1 VILEVKEPKMERMSY
16 RMQAMGLLAYL
27 LMIRIW
33 FKRTVKRVGS
43 FRMLKEAHLY
53 AMSVVRSVV
62 PKWGL
67 TLDADTGA
75 GKLVGM
81 AIGTIISVLML
92 PPVTDTVTGINTSA
106 WTFTGH
112 EGVIAMMYI
121 IPLVYI
127 AAVIIYI
134 IRSVL

>member
-1 VILEVKEPKMERMSY
+1 MERLSYRLQAAMLMSY
-16 RMQAMGLLAYL
+16 LLTV
-27 LMIRIW
+27 RIW

-43 FRMLKEAHLY
+43 FRMIKEAHLY
-53 AMSVVRSVV
+53 AMSVIRSIV

-67 TLDADTGA
+67 TLDVDTGA

-92 PPVTDTVTGINTSA
+92 PPVTETVTGINTTA

-112 EGVIAMMYI
+112 DGVIAMMYI

-134 IRSVL
+134 VKSVL

>member
-1 VILEVKEPKMERMSY
+1 MEKASY
-16 RMQAMGLLAYL
+16 RVQAAMLTAYL
-27 LMIRIW
+27 LTVRIW

-53 AMSVVRSVV
+53 AISVVRSIV

-67 TLDADTGA
+67 TLDTDTGA

-92 PPVTDTVTGINTSA
+92 PPVTETVTGINTTA

-112 EGVIAMMYI
+112 DGVIAMMYI

-134 IRSVL
+134 VRSVL

>member
-1 VILEVKEPKMERMSY
+1 MERPSYRLQAAMLMSY
-16 RMQAMGLLAYL
+16 LLTV
-27 LMIRIW
+27 RIW

-43 FRMLKEAHLY
+43 FRMIKEAHLY
-53 AMSVVRSVV
+53 AMSVIRSIV

-67 TLDADTGA
+67 TLDVDTGA

-92 PPVTDTVTGINTSA
+92 PPVTETVTGINTTA

-112 EGVIAMMYI
+112 DGVIAMMYI

-134 IRSVL
+134 VKSVL

>member
-1 VILEVKEPKMERMSY
+1 MERPSY
-16 RMQAMGLLAYL
+16 HLQAAMLTAYL
-27 LMIRIW
+27 LTVRIW

-43 FRMLKEAHLY
+43 FRMIKEAHLY
-53 AMSVVRSVV
+53 AMSVVRSIV

-92 PPVTDTVTGINTSA
+92 PPVTETVTGINTTG

-134 IRSVL
+134 VKSVL

>member
-1 VILEVKEPKMERMSY
+1 MERLSY
-16 RMQAMGLLAYL
+16 RVQAAMLTAYL
-27 LMIRIW
+27 LTVRIW

-43 FRMLKEAHLY
+43 FRMIKEAHLY
-53 AMSVVRSVV
+53 AISVVRSIV

-67 TLDADTGA
+67 TLDVDTGA

-92 PPVTDTVTGINTSA
+92 PPVTETVTGINTTA

-112 EGVIAMMYI
+112 NGVIAMMYI

-134 IRSVL
+134 VKSVL

>member
-1 VILEVKEPKMERMSY
+1 MERPSYRLQTAMLMSY
-16 RMQAMGLLAYL
+16 LLTV
-27 LMIRIW
+27 RIW

-53 AMSVVRSVV
+53 AISVIRSIV

-67 TLDADTGA
+67 TLDVDTGA

-92 PPVTDTVTGINTSA
+92 PPVTETVTGINTTA

-112 EGVIAMMYI
+112 DGVIAMMYI

-134 IRSVL
+134 VKSVL

>member
-1 VILEVKEPKMERMSY
+1 MERPSY
-16 RMQAMGLLAYL
+16 HLQAAMLTAYL
-27 LMIRIW
+27 LTVRIW

-43 FRMLKEAHLY
+43 FRMVKEAHLY
-53 AMSVVRSVV
+53 AISVVRSIV

-67 TLDADTGA
+67 TLETDTGA

-92 PPVTDTVTGINTSA
+92 PPVTETVTGINTTA

-112 EGVIAMMYI
+112 DGVIAMMYI

-134 IRSVL
+134 IKAVL

>member
-1 VILEVKEPKMERMSY
+1 MERPSYRLQAAMLMSY
-16 RMQAMGLLAYL
+16 LLTV
-27 LMIRIW
+27 RIW

-43 FRMLKEAHLY
+43 FRMIKEAHLY
-53 AMSVVRSVV
+53 AMSVIRSIV

-92 PPVTDTVTGINTSA
+92 PPVTETVTGINTTA

-134 IRSVL
+134 VKSVL

>member
-1 VILEVKEPKMERMSY
+1 MERPSY
-16 RMQAMGLLAYL
+16 RLQAAMLTAYL
-27 LMIRIW
+27 LTVRIW
-33 FKRTVKRVGS
+33 FKRTVKRIGS
-43 FRMLKEAHLY
+43 FRMIKEAHLY
-53 AMSVVRSVV
+53 AMSVVRSIV

-67 TLDADTGA
+67 TLESDTGA
-75 GKLVGM
+75 GKMVGM

-92 PPVTDTVTGINTSA
+92 PPVTDTIMGVNTTA

-127 AAVIIYI
+127 AAVIISI
-134 IRSVL
+134 VRAVL

>member
-1 VILEVKEPKMERMSY
+1 MERPSY
-16 RMQAMGLLAYL
+16 HLQAAMLMAYL
-27 LMIRIW
+27 LTVRIW

-53 AMSVVRSVV
+53 AISVVRSIV

-67 TLDADTGA
+67 TLDVDTGA

-92 PPVTDTVTGINTSA
+92 PPVTETVTGINTTA

-112 EGVIAMMYI
+112 DGVIAMMYI

-134 IRSVL
+134 VKSVL

>member
-1 VILEVKEPKMERMSY
+1 MERPSYRLQTAMLMSY
-16 RMQAMGLLAYL
+16 LLTV
-27 LMIRIW
+27 RIW

-53 AMSVVRSVV
+53 AISVVRSIV

-67 TLDADTGA
+67 TLETDTGA

-92 PPVTDTVTGINTSA
+92 PPVTQTVTGINTTE
-106 WTFTGH
+106 WTFSGH
-112 EGVIAMMYI
+112 DGVIAMMYI

-134 IRSVL
+134 VKTVL

>member
-1 VILEVKEPKMERMSY
+1 MEKASY
-16 RMQAMGLLAYL
+16 RIQAAMLTAYL
-27 LMIRIW
+27 LTVRIW

-43 FRMLKEAHLY
+43 FRMIKEAHLY
-53 AMSVVRSVV
+53 AISVVRSIV

-92 PPVTDTVTGINTSA
+92 PPVTDTVTGINTTA

-134 IRSVL
+134 IKSVL

>member
-1 VILEVKEPKMERMSY
+1 MERPSYRLQAAMLMSY
-16 RMQAMGLLAYL
+16 LLTV
-27 LMIRIW
+27 RIW

-43 FRMLKEAHLY
+43 FRMIKEAHLY
-53 AMSVVRSVV
+53 AMSVIRSIV

-92 PPVTDTVTGINTSA
+92 PPVTETVTGINTTA

-112 EGVIAMMYI
+112 DGVIAMMYI

-134 IRSVL
+134 VKSVL